1 MKTVTFYT
9 VVLSVILGFGACATA
24 KMDKELAKQIR
35 SDERLKIVSAKA
47 EELIQNGLNAGD
59 SYNEIWIR
67 DLNTFIELACKVS
80 DTAKIR
86 EALLTFFKF
95 QGQDGNIVDGYVPKE
110 KARIS
115 YNYIYSDLAPEFGAH
130 KNTVETD
137 QESSLI
143 QAIAKYIRVM
153 NDRSFLNEVIDG
165 KTVTTRMEDALN
177 YLMQHRYNEKY
188 GLLWGATT
196 ADWGDVQ
203 PEHEWGVELD
213 QNSHLAIDIYDNA
226 MFIIALNDY
235 LSLTEQ
241 NQAHWQK
248 IKETFVQNT
257 RKQLWDPE
265 RQKFIPHIYL
275 DGSPSL
281 SRRYDHCHRSRITQS
296 GRNPNGIPANA
307 GQCKSGKCSIHRP
320 DHISALSYRIFQKL
334 LVISLL
340 LSKRRRLDLVRRTH
354 DPTIDR
360 QRFLPRSLRGHFTHA
375 RPGDCQQRFLRM
387 VYPGRQTQLRKL

>member
-137 QESSLI
+137 
-143 QAIAKYIRVM
+143 
-153 NDRSFLNEVIDG
+153 
-165 KTVTTRMEDALN
+165 
-177 YLMQHRYNEKY
+177 
-188 GLLWGATT
+188 
-196 ADWGDVQ
+196 
-203 PEHEWGVELD
+203 
-213 QNSHLAIDIYDNA
+213 
-226 MFIIALNDY
+226 
-235 LSLTEQ
+235 
-241 NQAHWQK
+241 
-248 IKETFVQNT
+248 
-257 RKQLWDPE
+257 
-265 RQKFIPHIYL
+265 
-275 DGSPSL
+275 
-281 SRRYDHCHRSRITQS
+281 
-296 GRNPNGIPANA
+296 RN
-307 GQCKSGKCSIHRP
+307 
-320 DHISALSYRIFQKL
+320 
-334 LVISLL
+334 
-340 LSKRRRLDLVRRTH
+340 
-354 DPTIDR
+354 
-360 QRFLPRSLRGHFTHA
+360 LP
-375 RPGDCQQRFLRM
+375 
-387 VYPGRQTQLRKL
+387 

>member
-143 QAIAKYIRVM
+143 QAIAKYIRVT

-248 IKETFVQNT
+248 I
-257 RKQLWDPE
+257 
-265 RQKFIPHIYL
+265 IYHL
-275 DGSPSL
+275 
-281 SRRYDHCHRSRITQS
+281 
-296 GRNPNGIPANA
+296 
-307 GQCKSGKCSIHRP
+307 
-320 DHISALSYRIFQKL
+320 
-334 LVISLL
+334 
-340 LSKRRRLDLVRRTH
+340 
-354 DPTIDR
+354 
-360 QRFLPRSLRGHFTHA
+360 
-375 RPGDCQQRFLRM
+375 
-387 VYPGRQTQLRKL
+387 

>member
-137 QESSLI
+137 QESFPDTSYRQIYPCYERPFFPERSHRRENRNDPDGRCPQLLNATSL
-143 QAIAKYIRVM
+143 QRKIRSVVGSHH
-153 NDRSFLNEVIDG
+153 RRLG
-165 KTVTTRMEDALN
+165 RCTTR
-177 YLMQHRYNEKY
+177 
-188 GLLWGATT
+188 T
-196 ADWGDVQ
+196 
-203 PEHEWGVELD
+203 
-213 QNSHLAIDIYDNA
+213 
-226 MFIIALNDY
+226 
-235 LSLTEQ
+235 
-241 NQAHWQK
+241 
-248 IKETFVQNT
+248 
-257 RKQLWDPE
+257 
-265 RQKFIPHIYL
+265 
-275 DGSPSL
+275 
-281 SRRYDHCHRSRITQS
+281 
-296 GRNPNGIPANA
+296 
-307 GQCKSGKCSIHRP
+307 
-320 DHISALSYRIFQKL
+320 
-334 LVISLL
+334 
-340 LSKRRRLDLVRRTH
+340 
-354 DPTIDR
+354 
-360 QRFLPRSLRGHFTHA
+360 
-375 RPGDCQQRFLRM
+375 
-387 VYPGRQTQLRKL
+387 

>member
-95 QGQDGNIVDGYVPKE
+95 QRQDGNIVDGYVPKE

-143 QAIAKYIRVM
+143 QAIAKYIRVT

-177 YLMQHRYNEKY
+177 YLMPVSY
-188 GLLWGATT
+188 T
-196 ADWGDVQ
+196 
-203 PEHEWGVELD
+203 
-213 QNSHLAIDIYDNA
+213 HLT
-226 MFIIALNDY
+226 L
-235 LSLTEQ
+235 
-241 NQAHWQK
+241 
-248 IKETFVQNT
+248 
-257 RKQLWDPE
+257 
-265 RQKFIPHIYL
+265 
-275 DGSPSL
+275 
-281 SRRYDHCHRSRITQS
+281 
-296 GRNPNGIPANA
+296 
-307 GQCKSGKCSIHRP
+307 
-320 DHISALSYRIFQKL
+320 
-334 LVISLL
+334 
-340 LSKRRRLDLVRRTH
+340 
-354 DPTIDR
+354 PTKW
-360 QRFLPRSLRGHFTHA
+360 S
-375 RPGDCQQRFLRM
+375 
-387 VYPGRQTQLRKL
+387 V